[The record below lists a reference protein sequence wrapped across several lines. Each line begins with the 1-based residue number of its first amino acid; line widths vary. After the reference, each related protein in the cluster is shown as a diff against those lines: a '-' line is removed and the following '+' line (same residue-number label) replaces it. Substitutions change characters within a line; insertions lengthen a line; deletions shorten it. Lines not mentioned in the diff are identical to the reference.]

1 MLALQTIVVLTLDGT
16 AQDVGWLNSARLL
29 PYLLLGVFVGALVGL
44 RRRRPVLVTSDLA
57 SAVLLSLIPVAWWA
71 GVLSLPLLMAI
82 VACSGASGVA
92 IVGSGGSI
100 PLTVTLQEQFPDA
113 EFALYGVEDPLANI
127 HGVDESVDPT
137 EIERIAVAEA
147 AFLLRNAR

>member
-1 MLALQTIVVLTLDGT
+1 MKPPSGT
-16 AQDVGWLNSARLL
+16 AASSANAGR
-29 PYLLLGVFVGALVGL
+29 PIVRSSTGA
-44 RRRRPVLVTSDLA
+44 
-57 SAVLLSLIPVAWWA
+57 
-71 GVLSLPLLMAI
+71 
-82 VACSGASGVA
+82 SGASGVA

>member
-1 MLALQTIVVLTLDGT
+1 MNQPFSTDPSGPALEAFRQCM
-16 AQDVGWLNSARLL
+16 AEA
-29 PYLLLGVFVGALVGL
+29 YGAG
-44 RRRRPVLVTSDLA
+44 SG
-57 SAVLLSLIPVAWWA
+57 SGA
-71 GVLSLPLLMAI
+71 GAGSGA
-82 VACSGASGVA
+82 SGASGVA